1 MSIKKVILLAAGGT
15 GGHFFPAVAL
25 AEELGLDLSLEV
37 HIATDNRCKKYLIGN
52 KLNYHIV
59 DLYIDLKGIVNKLKL
74 PFIMSIALFKAFI
87 LIKRLKPRIIIGFG
101 GYPSF
106 PVMFVGQL
114 LSIPTIIYEQNSFFH
129 DSKLDFIEGQKRDRR
144 KIEWCELNN
153 IIHIELP
160 YEILLSVSSLS

>member
-74 PFIMSIALFKAFI
+74 PFIMLKQKLATGKMQIDEQIISIYFV
-87 LIKRLKPRIIIGFG
+87 LI
-101 GYPSF
+101 S
-106 PVMFVGQL
+106 
-114 LSIPTIIYEQNSFFH
+114 
-129 DSKLDFIEGQKRDRR
+129 
-144 KIEWCELNN
+144 
-153 IIHIELP
+153 
-160 YEILLSVSSLS
+160 